1 MARHA
6 RNPHRHAHQHVAVD
20 GMPRVASRSVSPTP
34 ISRGPFAVS
43 DLPAHAL
50 VLLVGTSGSGKSTL
64 ARRVFAETQ
73 VLSSDRLRGWI
84 SDDES
89 DQSVSSQA
97 FEVLGLLV
105 LHRLTIGRTTVVDAT
120 NVSRSSRAELL
131 GVARAAGRP
140 AVAVVLDVSVEECV
154 ARDAA
159 RADRR
164 VGRAI
169 IESQRRTLDASLCD
183 IALEGFDEIRVMN

>member
-1 MARHA
+1 MT
-6 RNPHRHAHQHVAVD
+6 
-20 GMPRVASRSVSPTP
+20 PTP

-64 ARRVFAETQ
+64 ARHVFAETQ

-105 LHRLTIGRTTVVDAT
+105 RHRLAIGRTTVVDAT
-120 NVSRSSRAELL
+120 NVSRSSRAEFL

-169 IESQRRTLDASLCD
+169 IESQRRTLDASISD